1 MVTRFEVEL
10 NPYEQA
16 INLCKQRIKESTA
29 AKRDDLAKLW
39 TKELD
44 KWNKAYHKFSS
55 TVPN

>member
-16 INLCKQRIKESTA
+16 IS
-29 AKRDDLAKLW
+29 KRDDLAKLW

-44 KWNKAYHKFSS
+44 KWNGEYRKFSS
-55 TVPN
+55 IVPN

>member
-16 INLCKQRIKESTA
+16 INLCKQKIREFTA

-44 KWNKAYHKFSS
+44 KWNGEYRKFSS
-55 TVPN
+55 IVPN